1 MKPYAI
7 QYLSRKMS
15 APLALQFCGIEMRG
29 GIRRV
34 IP

>member
-7 QYLSRKMS
+7 QYLSRKMP
-15 APLALQFCGIEMRG
+15 APKAFQLCGIEMRG